1 MQSMDSIRMTVM
13 ASLFAA
19 LIAAGAFLAIPV
31 GPVPI
36 YLANFFVML
45 AGLVLGYRW
54 GAAAV
59 GIYLLSG
66 ILGLPV
72 FSGGTGGLGRFF
84 GPTGGYLF
92 AYLPAVFMAGLIS
105 EKTKSS
111 VFWDIIA
118 MLAATVIIYGV
129 GVPWLKVV
137 MKMTWGKAVVVGVVP
152 FLIGDGIKIAAAI
165 PVVRVVRP
173 MIRQSEVRQPDQL
186 NKNPN

>member
-1 MQSMDSIRMTVM
+1 
-13 ASLFAA
+13 
-19 LIAAGAFLAIPV
+19 
-31 GPVPI
+31 
-36 YLANFFVML
+36 
-45 AGLVLGYRW
+45 
-54 GAAAV
+54 
-59 GIYLLSG
+59 
-66 ILGLPV
+66 
-72 FSGGTGGLGRFF
+72 
-84 GPTGGYLF
+84 
-92 AYLPAVFMAGLIS
+92 MAGLIS